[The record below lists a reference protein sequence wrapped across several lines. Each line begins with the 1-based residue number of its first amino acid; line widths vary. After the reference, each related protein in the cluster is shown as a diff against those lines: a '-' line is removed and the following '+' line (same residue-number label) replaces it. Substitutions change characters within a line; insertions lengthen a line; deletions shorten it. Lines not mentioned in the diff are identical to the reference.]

1 MSLPIE
7 LGQFIVHFVH
17 FSTPELM
24 YVIRCADD
32 ECKRRN
38 GSINS
43 ILTIHQQQQQPHV
56 QTYASIV
63 TSNLFPVTPV
73 VEEQKEKDKQQQ
85 PDTEADQKN
94 KNEERGGE
102 EEDCSSDPQKEEE
115 EEQENIDHMTL
126 YVKNEREHK
135 DQKEFRKLLI
145 DTMLHKKPIAHIWV
159 DPKGRYSFV
168 SFHETTKDDDKN
180 KKIALK
186 SKQLLEGAKINVAF
200 AHQREKKEKK

>member
-1 MSLPIE
+1 MSLPLIE
-7 LGQFIVHFVH
+7 LGQFIVNL
-17 FSTPELM
+17 STTELM
-24 YVIRCADD
+24 YVVRCADD
-32 ECKRRN
+32 EFKRRN

-43 ILTIHQQQQQPHV
+43 ILTIHQQQQQQPHV

-63 TSNLFPVTPV
+63 TSNLFPVASIV
-73 VEEQKEKDKQQQ
+73 DEQKEKDKQQ

-94 KNEERGGE
+94 KNEEQRGE
-102 EEDCSSDPQKEEE
+102 EEDCSSDPQKEEG

-145 DTMLHKKPIAHIWV
+145 DIMQHKKPIAHIWV